1 MPSTQADA
9 DGKGNPVTSEWQHT
23 ANDEPSDSDRCEK
36 SQAAQREAY
45 EECPATND
53 EATVVSLC
61 SSAFGARVCVCMCG
75 CAGMHTRVS
84 E

>member
-23 ANDEPSDSDRCEK
+23 ANDEPSDSDRYEK
-36 SQAAQREAY
+36 SQAAQREACK
-45 EECPATND
+45 ECPATND
-53 EATVVSLC
+53 EASAVSLR
-61 SSAFGARVCVCMCG
+61 SSADSCARAFGARVCMCG
-75 CAGMHTRVS
+75 CASAR

>member
-1 MPSTQADA
+1 MPNTQADA

-45 EECPATND
+45 QECPATNN
-53 EATVVSLC
+53 EANVASLR
-61 SSAFGARVCVCMCG
+61 SSADFVQPRHVSGCARVRDN
-75 CAGMHTRVS
+75 AA
-84 E
+84 

>member
-23 ANDEPSDSDRCEK
+23 ANDEPSDSDRYEK

-45 EECPATND
+45 QECPATND
-53 EATVVSLC
+53 EANVVSLR
-61 SSAFGARVCVCMCG
+61 SSAFGARVW
-75 CAGMHTRVS
+75 VS

>member
-23 ANDEPSDSDRCEK
+23 ANDEPSDSDRYEK

-53 EATVVSLC
+53 EANVASLR
-61 SSAFGARVCVCMCG
+61 SSAFGARVCVCVGVRVC
-75 CAGMHTRVS
+75 TRVS